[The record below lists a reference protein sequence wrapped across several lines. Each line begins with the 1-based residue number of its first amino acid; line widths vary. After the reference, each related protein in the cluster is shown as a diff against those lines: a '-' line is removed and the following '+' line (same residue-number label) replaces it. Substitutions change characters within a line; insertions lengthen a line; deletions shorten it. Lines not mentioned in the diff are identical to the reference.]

1 MFLSL
6 TQGHQH
12 GISLPS
18 ASSADTGLNSDQLLA
33 KALFPAWVWVYTV
46 GVTFCVKIKH
56 VSKCICPVWLHEW
69 EDWIHALSKPLV
81 MGGGWVW
88 SSPFFLHGSFVW
100 TSLLPLPPHLFSYL
114 GLILSPCRLWT
125 HRTLDF
131 FIFYFT
137 VRIHQRDAE
146 WPNLIR
152 FSWMETTSQWYETY
166 NCTHSTEIFNRPY
179 Y

>member
-81 MGGGWVW
+81 MGGGVGLVF
-88 SSPFFLHGSFVW
+88 S
-100 TSLLPLPPHLFSYL
+100 LFSSWFICL
-114 GLILSPCRLWT
+114 NLPSAPATPFVLLSWSHPITLSPVDSQNFGL
-125 HRTLDF
+125 
-131 FIFYFT
+131 FYFLFYSENT
-137 VRIHQRDAE
+137 PEGRRMTKLDQILLNGNNITMVWNVQLYSLNWD
-146 WPNLIR
+146 
-152 FSWMETTSQWYETY
+152 F
-166 NCTHSTEIFNRPY
+166 
-179 Y
+179 

>member
-12 GISLPS
+12 GISIPS

-56 VSKCICPVWLHEW
+56 VGKCICPVWLHEW

-81 MGGGWVW
+81 MGGGGGGFGLHPFFFMVHLFEPPFRPCHPIFSLILVSSYHLVACGLTGPVTHL
-88 SSPFFLHGSFVW
+88 SSPQDFVKQVSTGSRLLCKADLGKKFLW
-100 TSLLPLPPHLFSYL
+100 
-114 GLILSPCRLWT
+114 LS
-125 HRTLDF
+125 
-131 FIFYFT
+131 
-137 VRIHQRDAE
+137 
-146 WPNLIR
+146 
-152 FSWMETTSQWYETY
+152 
-166 NCTHSTEIFNRPY
+166 
-179 Y
+179 